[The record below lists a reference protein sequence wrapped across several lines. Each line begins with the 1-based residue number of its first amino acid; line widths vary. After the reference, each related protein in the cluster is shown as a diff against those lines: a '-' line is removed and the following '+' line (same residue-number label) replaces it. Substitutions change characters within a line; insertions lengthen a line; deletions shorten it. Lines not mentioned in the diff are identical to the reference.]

1 MLIIRLVAPRAV
13 EAAPSRYVA
22 LRVLL
27 IVTYGTPRLPPSG
40 STAGC
45 ALVLPKP
52 SRQAKADAV
61 GGLAHVYPYPPTNAT
76 RTQVRTLPLRIRHP
90 RPSFLDQSNK

>member
-45 ALVLPKP
+45 ALALPKP

-61 GGLAHVYPYPPTNAT
+61 GGLAHPYPCTPLPTNAKHSQACT
-76 RTQVRTLPLRIRHP
+76 PQLSTPPPPIIFRSV
-90 RPSFLDQSNK
+90 

>member
-45 ALVLPKP
+45 ALALLKP

-61 GGLAHVYPYPPTNAT
+61 GGGRRPARLRRAAT
-76 RTQVRTLPLRIRHP
+76 PGRFSTVLIY
-90 RPSFLDQSNK
+90 